1 MDDLVHLL
9 VSADLVVGYNHL
21 HFDYGVLEGYTVL
34 DLGSRTLNLD
44 LMADL
49 KEILG
54 RRVGLG
60 PVAAA
65 TLGAGKT
72 AVGVDAL
79 KWWREYKT
87 TGSNEPLMRIAEYC
101 AYDVKVTKCLHE
113 YGQEYGYIRV
123 DDGSGTEREVA
134 VDW

>member
-9 VSADLVVGYNHL
+9 ISADLVVGYNHL

-87 TGSNEPLMRIAEYC
+87 TGRNEPLMRIAEYC

-113 YGQEYGYIRV
+113 YGRDHGYIRF
-123 DDGSGTEREVA
+123 DDGTGAEREVA